1 MDIPNTLDNVQSAR
15 SVLSTF
21 PFIDAKMTLRYL
33 TYNVSGLLSKLD
45 SAAFVNYIT
54 SFDFVCLTETYI
66 ASDFDSDL
74 FRDLGIFVAKAK
86 KLSSHGRLSGGV
98 LVLVRKQFLPFVE
111 RMHVDVDNV
120 VVLRMKKFLLGTD
133 KDVMFIAAY
142 LPPYDSNYWKVTQ
155 HGYGVEVT
163 EKCVMDLHDV
173 TDDFSQLLCG
183 DLNTRTASEN
193 YNQVQDDCEDVLAKV
208 CDCFPRKSQDNH
220 TNVFGQ
226 QLIELCN
233 MCECLILNGL
243 LERGFDDSCTFV
255 SNSGS
260 SVVDYFLLSCDML
273 SSVCITSSE
282 VENMIESDH
291 LPVVLAINVSQNA
304 AVAVDQSNTIQ
315 ENRQAGLTEKIIW
328 QEDKEPIFKK
338 QLNSDEVQKTLEA
351 DKAKLEYDV
360 DGALSDF
367 VECLIS
373 ASQSMVR
380 KCHMNKHTKGAAWF
394 DTECREAKRESK
406 GKLRKF
412 RKTRKLEDRKDYA
425 DSNKKLQAPD

>member
-1 MDIPNTLDNVQSAR
+1 M
-15 SVLSTF
+15 
-21 PFIDAKMTLRYL
+21 
-33 TYNVSGLLSKLD
+33 
-45 SAAFVNYIT
+45 
-54 SFDFVCLTETYI
+54 
-66 ASDFDSDL
+66 
-74 FRDLGIFVAKAK
+74 
-86 KLSSHGRLSGGV
+86 
-98 LVLVRKQFLPFVE
+98 
-111 RMHVDVDNV
+111 DVDSV

-155 HGYGVEVT
+155 HGYGMEVI

-173 TDDFSQLLCG
+173 TDDFSLLLCG
-183 DLNTRTASEN
+183 DLNARTASEN
-193 YNQVQDDCEDVLAKV
+193 YNQVQDDWEDVLAKV

-233 MCECLILNGL
+233 MCEYLILNGL

-255 SNSGS
+255 SNSGT

-273 SSVCITSSE
+273 SSLCITSLE

-338 QLNSDEVQKTLEA
+338 QLNSDKVQKTLEA
-351 DKAKLEYDV
+351 AKAKLEYDV

-373 ASQSMVR
+373 ASQCMVK

-412 RKTRKLEDRKDYA
+412 RKTRKPEDRKDYA
-425 DSNKKLQAPD
+425 DSNKSYRRLTRIKKKRVQKK